1 MKIGRFLLAV
11 LIFFGSICPAKADTG
26 QSKDMTLMVYLC
38 GSNLES
44 NGGAATKDISEM
56 LHSGF
61 DADRMNIVLMAG
73 GSEYWFCGFP
83 TTSSNIYL
91 LKKGRPQSVWRGPLQ
106 SMGQADTLSFFLN
119 YARENYPAKRYG
131 LILWDHGGGP
141 QGGVC
146 TDTQFNGDS
155 LTLTELQSALEET
168 AFSQERLSFIG
179 FDACLMASLEVAL
192 GVAPY
197 ADFMV
202 ASQETEPGD
211 GWNYSFLKGI
221 EKAWGKEI
229 GRRIVDSYFSSA
241 GSSQRTLTL
250 SCIDLSKVGRVEE
263 AASRLFGTL
272 AGQIT
277 EDSFP
282 AFAQARKNARSFGS
296 DVKASRDYDLVDIL
310 SLAKQHTGGSSA
322 AYTRLKWALNSA
334 VTYSKSS
341 ETDCCGLSLYHPYY
355 NSGLFERNL
364 SEFVGSPWVP
374 AGYKLYIN
382 RFYAR
387 QSGSSGA
394 EEWDILS
401 TASLSRPRV
410 GYQRF
415 MTRLSRQ
422 QQEIFASAQF
432 LVLGRFPSAVGSENW
447 AVVYSSPELQPV
459 ENGYLSWRY
468 YGEGIYAVDDE
479 TGEKLAGPILN
490 LRLDSGNTFY
500 TILRPETV
508 SDSPASIV
516 GDVLCR
522 CLWDEETGWF
532 QLKEA
537 LIYDEVLETYT
548 PRQSFCLEDYPS
560 VQFPNSTFL
569 PAYREDGTLLP
580 PETWEPVQNASL
592 AVEVE
597 NGSWHLEY
605 CPGSFEDAELFGC
618 FLITDV
624 LNQTTIT
631 ELSPVTITDNA
642 VRRFLLD

>member
-1 MKIGRFLLAV
+1 MKIGTFLLAV
-11 LIFFGSICPAKADTG
+11 LLFFGSICPAKADAG
-26 QSKDMTLMVYLC
+26 QEKDMTLMVYLC

-44 NGGAATKDISEM
+44 NSGAATKDISEM

-61 DADRMNIVLMAG
+61 DADKLNIVLMAG
-73 GSEYWFCGFP
+73 GSNHWFCGFP
-83 TTSSNIYL
+83 TASNNIYL

-141 QGGVC
+141 QGGIC
-146 TDTQFNGDS
+146 TDIQFNGDS
-155 LTLTELQSALEET
+155 LTLAELQSALEET
-168 AFSQERLSFIG
+168 PFSQERLSFIG
-179 FDACLMASLEVAL
+179 FDACLMASLEIAL

-197 ADFMV
+197 ADFMI

-229 GRRIVDSYFSSA
+229 GRRIVDSYFSAAKPSQSA
-241 GSSQRTLTL
+241 MTL

-263 AASRLFGTL
+263 MASRLFSSL

-296 DVKASRDYDLVDIL
+296 DIKGSKDYDLVDIL
-310 SLAKQHTGGSSA
+310 SLAKQNTGELSS
-322 AYTRLKWALNSA
+322 AYTRLKWAINSA
-334 VTYSKSS
+334 VTYSRNSV
-341 ETDCCGLSLYHPYY
+341 TDCCGLSLYHPYY
-355 NSGLFERNL
+355 NSALFERSL

-382 RFYAR
+382 RFYAQ
-387 QSGSSGA
+387 QSGGAGA
-394 EEWDILS
+394 EGWDILS

-415 MTRLSRQ
+415 MTRLSAQ

-432 LVLGRFPSAVGSENW
+432 LILARFPSAGESENW
-447 AVVYSSPELQPV
+447 AVVYSSPALQPV

-468 YGEGIYAVDDE
+468 YGEGLYAVDDD
-479 TGEKLAGPILN
+479 TGERLAGPILN

-508 SDSPASIV
+508 PDSPASTV

-522 CLWDEETGWF
+522 YLLDEETGWF
-532 QLKEA
+532 RLKEA
-537 LIYDEVLETYT
+537 LIYDEVLETFT
-548 PRQSFCLEDYPS
+548 PRQSFSLEDYPS
-560 VQFPNSTFL
+560 VQFPNSTFR

-580 PETWEPVQNASL
+580 PEVWESARDVSPL
-592 AVEVE
+592 AAEVR

-605 CPGSFEDAELFGC
+605 GPGSFENAELFGC

-631 ELSPVTITDNA
+631 ELSPVAITG
-642 VRRFLLD
+642 